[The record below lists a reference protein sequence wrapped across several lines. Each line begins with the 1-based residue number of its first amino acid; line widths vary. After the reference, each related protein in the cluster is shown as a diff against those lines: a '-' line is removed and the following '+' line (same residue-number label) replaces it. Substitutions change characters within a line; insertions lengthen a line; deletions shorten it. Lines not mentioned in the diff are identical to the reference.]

1 MPKNLVPYFYQL
13 NFMIDFDD
21 FIEPTYY
28 NSSVEIFF
36 NCKIDTNRL
45 ILNAKYLEID
55 ENSILV
61 NDLSNLN
68 NIFNLKNLTAKSS
81 TEFLIMEFNQ
91 TFESNH
97 NYSVLIN
104 FTGSINNVDD
114 YGLLRISYLDKFG
127 NIRY

>member
-1 MPKNLVPYFYQL
+1 
-13 NFMIDFDD
+13 MIDFDD

-36 NCKIDTNRL
+36 NCKTDTNRL

-61 NDLSNLN
+61 NDLSNIN
-68 NIFNLKNLTAKSS
+68 NIFNLKNLSANNN